1 MFRGIALINLHV
13 NQLAIREISH
23 LHVMFQMTAI
33 QRDSNQLYFRLCSDH
48 ISIEAIPKKL
58 INIDFNKMK
67 ESSVQGYE
75 FLMWTPHFVVIRN
88 RSGQEI
94 TLRKDG
100 RMVIRK
106 VASELVARQ
115 AAAEVMSFVLK
126 DFGV

>member
-1 MFRGIALINLHV
+1 
-13 NQLAIREISH
+13 
-23 LHVMFQMTAI
+23 MFQMTAT
-33 QRDSNQLYFRLCSDH
+33 QGNPNQLYFRLCSDH

-58 INIDFNKMK
+58 ITIDLNKMK
-67 ESSVQGYE
+67 ESSIQGYE
-75 FLMWTPHFVVIRN
+75 LLMWTPHFVVLRN

-106 VASELVARQ
+106 VASEVVARH

-126 DFGV
+126 DFGI